1 MKLSSLRVEVQF
13 ACTHT
18 MTIKSSKMTNMTNDD
33 QMDKREI
40 KIELLRNIL
49 PRWRLSQ
56 QVRRY
61 LGKST
66 LPYFYIKNNSFF
78 HEVGKSTNNEHMF
91 TVH

>member
-1 MKLSSLRVEVQF
+1 
-13 ACTHT
+13 
-18 MTIKSSKMTNMTNDD
+18 MTNMTSDD
-33 QMDKREI
+33 QIDKREI

>member
-1 MKLSSLRVEVQF
+1 MEVQF

-18 MTIKSSKMTNMTNDD
+18 MTIKSSKMTNMTSDD
-33 QMDKREI
+33 QIDKREI

-78 HEVGKSTNNEHMF
+78 YEVGKSTNNEHMF